1 MTRDTAVERL
11 SREQE
16 PESVFHAAEGILRS
30 PRATLAST
38 GSDADKRNTVAFN
51 DLLRVFWQRKL
62 LILLVVVAL
71 VVPAFVATRLVTPQ
85 YESTATLAL
94 TPKGTGQDL
103 VLYGILNQ
111 VVPFYADAA
120 HSRTTLED
128 ATRRLGRPL
137 GSISVETFSNTGI
150 LRIKARSP
158 HPRLAQAS
166 AAAAS
171 DALLARVGRNEV
183 GTSSF
188 ELKEIDAPA
197 LPTTPVFP
205 RTKLTLLVA
214 ALLGLGLGLA
224 AAVLRESLATKVET
238 AEDLAVASGLPVFA
252 EIPVETAVLKMHSPD
267 DLANQPRLQIVAEAL
282 RDLRTNLLF
291 TDESIRSVVITSP
304 DGSHGK
310 TTVAFG
316 LAATL
321 SRAGARTI
329 LVDCDLRRGR
339 IAELLQLPRS
349 PGLMD
354 VLLGETQVERVVRP
368 TVHGPDVLVGGRRS
382 ADPGELLTQQF
393 PAVLSELEREYDAV
407 IIDAPPVIPISDAR
421 ILARYADATV
431 LVARAGAAS
440 RRQVRAAVE
449 RLGLISVRPT
459 AAVLNHST
467 EVGRSSYYVRP
478 TDGEADPDQR
488 DGTRA
493 GRRLARKQRGATRS

>member
-1 MTRDTAVERL
+1 M
-11 SREQE
+11 
-16 PESVFHAAEGILRS
+16 
-30 PRATLAST
+30 
-38 GSDADKRNTVAFN
+38 AFN

-62 LILLVVVAL
+62 LIAIVVISV
-71 VVPAFVATRLVTPQ
+71 VVPAYLATRLVTPQ
-85 YESTATLAL
+85 YESTATLAV

-103 VLYGILNQ
+103 VLYGILDQ

-120 HSRTTLED
+120 HSRTTLD
-128 ATRRLGRPL
+128 RARLRLGRQLAP
-137 GSISVETFSNTGI
+137 ISVETFSNTGI

-166 AAAAS
+166 A
-171 DALLARVGRNEV
+171 DAVSHALRARTERKEV
-183 GTSSF
+183 GTSGF
-188 ELKEIDAPA
+188 QLKEIDAAA

-224 AAVLRESLATKVET
+224 AAVVRESLATKVET
-238 AEDLAVASGLPVFA
+238 AEDLALASGLPVFA
-252 EIPVETAVLKMHSPD
+252 EIPAESAVLKMHSAD
-267 DLANQPRLQIVAEAL
+267 DLAAQPRLQIVAEAL

-291 TDESIRSVVITSP
+291 TDETIRSVVITSP

-321 SRAGARTI
+321 SRTGARTI

-339 IAELLQLPRS
+339 LAELVGLPRA

-354 VLLGETQVERVVRP
+354 VLLGETRLEQVVQP
-368 TVHGPDVLVGGRRS
+368 TPHGPDVLVAGRRS

-393 PAVLSELEREYDAV
+393 PRVLSELERDYDAV
-407 IIDAPPVIPISDAR
+407 IIDATPVIPISDAR
-421 ILARYADATV
+421 IVARYADSTV
-431 LVARAGAAS
+431 LVARARTAS

-449 RLGLISVRPT
+449 RLKLISVHPT

-467 EVGRSSYYVRP
+467 EVSRSSYYVRP
-478 TDGEADPDQR
+478 TDGDVPEQEQVDAR
-488 DGTRA
+488 TRTT
-493 GRRLARKQRGATRS
+493 RRMARKQRGAARS

>member
-1 MTRDTAVERL
+1 M
-11 SREQE
+11 
-16 PESVFHAAEGILRS
+16 
-30 PRATLAST
+30 
-38 GSDADKRNTVAFN
+38 
-51 DLLRVFWQRKL
+51 FWQRKL
-62 LILLVVVAL
+62 LIVLVVIAV
-71 VVPAFVATRLVTPQ
+71 VVPAYVATKLVTPQ

-94 TPKGTGQDL
+94 TPKGSGQDL
-103 VLYGILNQ
+103 VLYGILDQ

-120 HSRTTLED
+120 HSRTTLD
-128 ATRRLGRPL
+128 RATLRLGRKL
-137 GSISVETFSNTGI
+137 ASISVETFSNTGI
-150 LRIKARSP
+150 LRITARSP

-166 AAAAS
+166 ADAVS
-171 DALLARVGRNEV
+171 HALLARVSRNEV

-188 ELKEIDAPA
+188 ELKQIDAAA

-224 AAVLRESLATKVET
+224 AAVVRETLATKVET

-252 EIPVETAVLKMHSPD
+252 EIPAENAVLKMHSAE
-267 DLANQPRLQIVAEAL
+267 DLASQPRLQVVAEAL

-291 TDESIRSVVITSP
+291 TDESIRSVVVTSP

-329 LVDCDLRRGR
+329 LVDSDLRRGR
-339 IAELLQLPRS
+339 IAELLELPRT

-354 VLLGETQVERVVRP
+354 VLLGETQLERVVRP
-368 TVHGPDVLVGGRRS
+368 TAHGLDVLVGGRRS

-393 PAVLSELEREYDAV
+393 PALLSELEREYDAV
-407 IIDAPPVIPISDAR
+407 IIDATPVIPISDAR

-431 LVARAGAAS
+431 LVARARTAS

-449 RLGLISVRPT
+449 RLKLISVRPT

-467 EVGRSSYYVRP
+467 EVSHSSYYVRP
-478 TDGEADPDQR
+478 TDGDVQDAEDAR
-488 DGTRA
+488 TRSS
-493 GRRLARKQRGATRS
+493 RRMARKQRGAARS

>member
-1 MTRDTAVERL
+1 
-11 SREQE
+11 
-16 PESVFHAAEGILRS
+16 
-30 PRATLAST
+30 
-38 GSDADKRNTVAFN
+38 VAFN

-62 LILLVVVAL
+62 LIVLVVIAV
-71 VVPAFVATRLVTPQ
+71 VVPAYIATKLVTPQ

-94 TPKGTGQDL
+94 TPKGTGGNDL

-120 HSRTTLED
+120 DSRTTLQRAE
-128 ATRRLGRPL
+128 ARLGRKL
-137 GSISVETFSNTGI
+137 ADISVETFSGTGI

-158 HPRLAQAS
+158 HPRVAQAS
-166 AAAAS
+166 ATAVT
-171 DALLARVGRNEV
+171 DALLARAGLSEI
-183 GTSSF
+183 GTPQF
-188 ELKEIDAPA
+188 ALKEIDAPA
-197 LPTTPVFP
+197 LPTSPVFP

-214 ALLGLGLGLA
+214 LLLGLGLGLA

-252 EIPVETAVLKMHSPD
+252 EIPVETAVLKMHSAD
-267 DLANQPRLQIVAEAL
+267 DLADQPRLQVVAEAL

-291 TDESIRSVVITSP
+291 TDESFRSVVVTSP

-321 SRAGARTI
+321 SRAGARTV

-339 IAELLQLPRS
+339 IAELLELPRS

-354 VLLGETQVERVVRP
+354 VLLGETQVERVIRP
-368 TVHGPDVLVGGRRS
+368 TAHGPDVLVGGRRA

-407 IIDAPPVIPISDAR
+407 IIDATPVIPISDAR

-431 LVARAGAAS
+431 LVARAGTAS

-467 EVGRSSYYVRP
+467 EVVRSSYYVRP
-478 TDGEADPDQR
+478 TDGEVEKVQEPEQQDEAR
-488 DGTRA
+488 TRA
-493 GRRLARKQRGATRS
+493 ARRIARKQRGAARS